1 MNFQGYESEDDSAIE
16 KQIKIDLLRT
26 MPTHTDFSELD
37 KGKVNVRFSFLFCK
51 DFLLLFY
58 E

>member
-37 KGKVNVRFSFLFCK
+37 KGKVNVRFSFLF
-51 DFLLLFY
+51 F
-58 E
+58 

>member
-1 MNFQGYESEDDSAIE
+1 MSTSWTFTMNFQGYESEDDSAIE

-26 MPTHTDFSELD
+26 MPTHSDFLELD
-37 KGKVNVRFSFLFCK
+37 KGKVN
-51 DFLLLFY
+51 FY